1 MNFKKI
7 IMGMGLVLFSLQFH
21 AQNIDQSYTLNWH
34 EPVHQKISDDYT
46 ISYLYFDDAF
56 MLETEKRTPV
66 FWNRFSL
73 GNDDIV
79 PAIFIQNQ
87 IWETLTEEELSLID
101 ITLVKDT
108 LNINIYVEY
117 TQKVPA
123 LKVEFLP
130 FRKNGDQY
138 EKLISFHITDSSQAV
153 FVQKSHKNRTYTN
166 SSVLSNDGFYKIGI
180 TETGIHKITYEDFV
194 SLGMS
199 VSSLKIGNISVFGN
213 GGRILPEYT
222 STAVFDD
229 LQEVAIQIVDN
240 NGNGY
245 FDQSDYVLF
254 YGVGVKNWKNEVDGL
269 GAKYPFTHELN
280 HYTNQTYYFITT
292 NENVGQKKR
301 VQSISS
307 ETASSNETVTSH
319 SFHAVHEKDL
329 VNVAK
334 VGRIWFGEEFN
345 TTTPQSF
352 SFSIPGIINS
362 ERAYMRI
369 QAAARS
375 SATSNFAIT
384 VNNSSL
390 SNFTFSSNEKG
401 THGKKVYDFI
411 PTSETITVQLTY
423 SKPNNNSVAWLDYIE
438 IHARQTLAQHTGQ
451 FSFRNPEIV
460 RSGEIAEYQFDTKG
474 KNTRIWDVTD
484 QHNVKLIT
492 AQQNGNTLTFRL
504 TADSLREFLAFDGS
518 SFYSVTPVGK
528 VDRQDL
534 HSASDLDF
542 IIITHPNFMEAANKL
557 AAFRRSNDNMRVGV
571 FTTTQVYNE
580 FSSGGCDIG
589 AIRNFIKMFY
599 DRETTDNMPKNV
611 LLIGKTSYDPRNIDG
626 KGTCFIPNYQGD
638 DSIFKDQDCKST
650 DNFFVKLAD
659 GKGASN
665 NGTMDMGLGRFPV
678 YTNAQAMNLVTKSIN
693 YASYDDLTASN
704 NNVVSNLGNWRNI
717 VAFMAD
723 DNDKTGFHMGNA
735 ENICPIIVNGQ
746 PYLNI
751 EKIYADAYKKES
763 SSSGTRFTE
772 ATKAMNDRIN
782 KGCLMFTYFGHGGD
796 KGWADERLLLR
807 TDIYSWN
814 NKYCLPF
821 FYTACCSFAMYDKAE
836 GTSPAEDMLL
846 KTDGGAIALISSTRN
861 SSPSTNENF
870 GKGIYRRAFEKEN
883 NKYLTLGEIH
893 AKAHTDVN
901 GSHINMYVLLGDPSI
916 TLAHPKYNVVTDSI
930 NGISVSVYNDT
941 IKALQHVTIS
951 GYIADYNGN
960 KLDDYNGWLY
970 PSVYDKL
977 DSVSTINPDME
988 TKRFPLQKSI
998 IFKGKTKIEN
1008 GKFSF
1013 SFLTP
1018 MDINYEYGL
1027 GKISYYATGNQIDAK
1042 GYTEILIGGMNDTI
1056 INDDRGPDI
1065 KLYFNDEKF
1074 KNGGITTSDPIL
1086 YAKISDESGINTTG
1100 AGIGHDI
1107 VAIIDDDVANAIVLN
1122 DYFEYDANSY
1132 VSGLLNYALSTLDEG
1147 YHTLKLRAWDVI
1159 NNMGEATIGFE
1170 VVSKE
1175 DLQITHVY
1183 NYPNPVTTSTQFVFE
1198 HNQPDVSLQIKIQ
1211 IFTISGNLVKT
1222 IDQNQQ
1228 NTGFRSEPIYWD
1240 GRNGSGGKL
1249 SQGIYVYKLQVTT
1262 SDGGS
1267 IEKIGKLA
1275 IL

>member
-1 MNFKKI
+1 
-7 IMGMGLVLFSLQFH
+7 MGMGFMLLSLQFH
-21 AQNIDQSYTLNWH
+21 AQNIAQSYTLNWH
-34 EPVHQKISDDYT
+34 EPIHQKISDDYT

-66 FWNRFSL
+66 FWCRFSL
-73 GNDDIV
+73 VNDNIV

-87 IWETLTEEELSLID
+87 IWEPLTEEELSLID
-101 ITLVKDT
+101 IALIKDT
-108 LNINIYVEY
+108 LNTNIYIEY
-117 TQKVPA
+117 TQKAPA

-130 FRKNGDQY
+130 FRKNGEHY
-138 EKLISFHITDSSQAV
+138 EKLISFHITDSLQAV
-153 FVQKSHKNRTYTN
+153 FLKKSHKNRTYTSN
-166 SSVLSNDGFYKIGI
+166 SVLSNDGFYKIGI
-180 TETGIHKITYEDFV
+180 TETGIHKVTYEDFV
-194 SLGMS
+194 TLGIN
-199 VSSLKIGNISVFGN
+199 VSSFKTADIAVFGN
-213 GGRILPEYT
+213 GGRMLPEFT

-240 NGNGY
+240 NNNAY

-269 GAKYPFTHELN
+269 GAKYPFAHELN

-292 NENVGQKKR
+292 NINVGQKKR
-301 VQSISS
+301 VQSIPS
-307 ETASSNETVTSH
+307 ETTPFNETVTSH

-345 TTTPQSF
+345 STTAQSF

-362 ERAYMRI
+362 ERAYLRI

-375 SATSNFAIT
+375 SAASTLALT

-390 SNFTFSSNEKG
+390 ANLTFSGNEKG
-401 THGKKVYDFI
+401 TYKKAVYNFT
-411 PTSETITVQLTY
+411 PSSEAINVQLTY
-423 SKPNNNSVAWLDYIE
+423 NKPNNNSVAWLDYIE

-460 RSGEIAEYQFDTKG
+460 NAGGIAEYQFDTKG

-484 QHNVKLIT
+484 QHNVRLIT
-492 AQQNGNTLTFRL
+492 AQQNGNRLTFRL
-504 TADSLREFLAFDGS
+504 TTDSLREFLAFDGS

-528 VDRQDL
+528 VGRQDL

-557 AAFRRSNDNMRVGV
+557 AAFRRSNDNMRVEV
-571 FTTTQVYNE
+571 FTTTQIYNE

-599 DRETTDNMPKNV
+599 DRETADNMPKNV

-638 DSIFKDQDCKST
+638 NSIFSDQDNNSS
-650 DNFFVKLAD
+650 DNFFVKLAS

-665 NGTMDMGLGRFPV
+665 SGTMDMGLGRFPV
-678 YTNAQAMNLVTKSIN
+678 YTNGQAMNLVTKSIN
-693 YASYDDLTASN
+693 YASYDDLAASN
-704 NNVVSNLGNWRNI
+704 NNTISNLGNWRNI
-717 VAFMAD
+717 VTFMAD
-723 DNDKTGFHMGNA
+723 DRDGTGWHMGNA
-735 ENICPIIVNGQ
+735 EAICPLIVSGQ

-807 TDIYSWN
+807 TDIYSWKD
-814 NKYCLPF
+814 KYCLPF
-821 FYTACCSFAMYDKAE
+821 FYTACCSFAIYDKAE
-836 GTSPAEDMLL
+836 GTSPAEDILL
-846 KTDGGAIALISSTRN
+846 KTDGGAIALITSTRN

-870 GKGIYRRAFEKEN
+870 GKGIYRHAFEKEN

-901 GSHINMYVLLGDPSI
+901 GSNINMYVLLGDPSI
-916 TLAHPKYNVVTDSI
+916 TLAYPKYNVVTDSI
-930 NGISVSVYNDT
+930 NGVSVSLYNDT

-951 GYIADYNGN
+951 GYITDNYGN
-960 KLDDYNGWLY
+960 KTENFNGWLY
-970 PSVYDKL
+970 PSVYDKS
-977 DSVSTINPDME
+977 DSVSTINPNME
-988 TKRFPLQKSI
+988 TKRFSLQKSI
-998 IFKGKTKIEN
+998 IFKGKSKIEN

-1018 MDINYEYGL
+1018 IDINYEAGL
-1027 GKISYYATGNQIDAK
+1027 GKISYYATGSQIDAK
-1042 GYTEILIGGMNDTI
+1042 GYAEVLIGGMNDTI
-1056 INDDRGPDI
+1056 INDDKGPDI

-1074 KNGGITTSDPIL
+1074 MQGGITTSEPIL
-1086 YAKISDESGINTTG
+1086 YAKISDASGINTTG
-1100 AGIGHDI
+1100 SGIGHDI
-1107 VAIIDDDVANAIVLN
+1107 VAIIDGNVANAIILN
-1122 DYFEYDANSY
+1122 DYFGYDTNSY
-1132 VSGLLNYALSTLDEG
+1132 VSGSLNYALSTLEEG
-1147 YHTLKLRAWDVI
+1147 YHTLTLRAWDVI
-1159 NNMGEATIGFE
+1159 NNMGETTIEFE
-1170 VVSKE
+1170 VVNGE
-1175 DLQITHVY
+1175 DLKITHVY
-1183 NYPNPVTTSTQFVFE
+1183 NYPNPLTTSTQFVFE
-1198 HNQPDVSLQIKIQ
+1198 HNQPDALLQVKVQ
-1211 IFTISGNLVKT
+1211 IFTISGTIVKT
-1222 IDQNQQ
+1222 INQAQQ
-1228 NTGFRSEPIYWD
+1228 NTGFRSDPIYW
-1240 GRNGSGGKL
+1240 NGQNEYGGKL
-1249 SQGIYVYKLQVTT
+1249 AQGIYVYKLQVTT
-1262 SDGGS
+1262 LDGKS
-1267 IEKIGKLA
+1267 IEKIGKIA